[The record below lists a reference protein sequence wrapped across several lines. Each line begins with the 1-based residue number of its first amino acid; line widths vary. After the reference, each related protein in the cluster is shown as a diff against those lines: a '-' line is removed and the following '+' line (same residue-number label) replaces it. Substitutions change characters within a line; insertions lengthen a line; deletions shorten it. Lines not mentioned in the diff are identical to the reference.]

1 MKFISSPKASQVLSL
16 SVLRVPFTV
25 GFFSYIL
32 FTFTSFLLNFVSL
45 NKLVAFLVEL
55 KMIIFL
61 FTFTDEKFYMGKEGI
76 SCFSGRSEI
85 NIRKEKKYFRK
96 REGFKMHN
104 LHTNRSEVS
113 RKFVDCYFTKSWC
126 SGVAKTYATD

>member
-113 RKFVDCYFTKSWC
+113 RKFVD
-126 SGVAKTYATD
+126 